1 MFPQDANTRIMENEA
16 NDLTDSFVAR
26 RTTDPALRLEL
37 LCSDQNSSTTLALS
51 LHNIR
56 PWTVESLEQ
65 EGREEE
71 IRMRIRRECSV
82 IRMFSGW
89 RQENNAIRE

>member
-51 LHNIR
+51 LHNRR

-65 EGREEE
+65 ERWEEE
-71 IRMRIRRECSV
+71 IRRECSV